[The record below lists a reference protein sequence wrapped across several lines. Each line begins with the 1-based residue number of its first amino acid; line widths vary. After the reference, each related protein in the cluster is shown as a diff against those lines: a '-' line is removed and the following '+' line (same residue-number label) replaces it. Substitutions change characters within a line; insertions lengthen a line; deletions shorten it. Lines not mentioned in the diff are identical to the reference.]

1 MSAKVLPEEVIQLI
15 MEFNADHRPR
25 MKASL
30 NVIKRID
37 SPTFQMGQRRFRREV
52 RDLQVNS
59 ILGEDDIK
67 DIKLLN
73 RFKLQVSVDDLLVYR
88 ITIPVG
94 YPFDP
99 PEVKFLRMYTPHLLN
114 ELPEVSSNTSNLL
127 NEYISFVSE
136 TIDTSELWLPV
147 SKISVLVRSYHF
159 HLLSLIRSLIT
170 SSSGWEKNSIECG
183 PDVEDPVE
191 DDSRQ
196 KKSQQG
202 P

>member
-1 MSAKVLPEEVIQLI
+1 MMLLPEDVIQLI

-37 SPTFQMGQRRFRREV
+37 SAIFQMGQRRFRREV

-59 ILGEDDIK
+59 ILGEDEIK
-67 DIKLLN
+67 NVKLLN
-73 RFKLQVSVDDLLVYR
+73 RFKVQVSVDDLLVYTV
-88 ITIPVG
+88 TIPVG

-99 PEVKFLRMYTPHLLN
+99 PAVKFLR
-114 ELPEVSSNTSNLL
+114 TSNKITIIDKIS

-159 HLLSLIRSLIT
+159 HLLSLLKSLVT
-170 SSSGWEKNSIECG
+170 SSSIWKKHSIECG
-183 PDVEDPVE
+183 PNVEDSVE
-191 DDSRQ
+191 EDSRQ
-196 KKSQQG
+196 KKNQYG

>member
-1 MSAKVLPEEVIQLI
+1 MMLLPEDVIQLI

-37 SPTFQMGQRRFRREV
+37 SAIFQMGQRRFRREV

-59 ILGEDDIK
+59 ILGEDEIK
-67 DIKLLN
+67 NVKMLN
-73 RFKLQVSVDDLLVYR
+73 RFKVQVSVDDLLVYTV
-88 ITIPVG
+88 TIPVG

-99 PEVKFLRMYTPHLLN
+99 PEVKFLR
-114 ELPEVSSNTSNLL
+114 TSDKITIIDKIS

-159 HLLSLIRSLIT
+159 HLLSLLRSLVT
-170 SSSGWEKNSIECG
+170 SSNIWKKHSIECG
-183 PDVEDPVE
+183 PNVEDPVE
-191 DDSRQ
+191 EDSRQ
-196 KKSQQG
+196 KKNQYG

>member
-1 MSAKVLPEEVIQLI
+1 MMLLPEDVIQLI

-37 SPTFQMGQRRFRREV
+37 SAIFQMGQRRFRREV

-59 ILGEDDIK
+59 ILGEDEIK
-67 DIKLLN
+67 NVKLLN
-73 RFKLQVSVDDLLVYR
+73 RFKVQVSVDDLLVYA

-99 PEVKFLRMYTPHLLN
+99 PEVKFLR
-114 ELPEVSSNTSNLL
+114 TSNKITIIDKIS

-159 HLLSLIRSLIT
+159 HLLSLLKSLVT
-170 SSSGWEKNSIECG
+170 SSSIWKKHSIECG
-183 PDVEDPVE
+183 PNVENSVE
-191 DDSRQ
+191 EDSRQ
-196 KKSQQG
+196 KKNQYG

>member
-1 MSAKVLPEEVIQLI
+1 MNVKFLPEEVIQLI

-30 NVIKRID
+30 NVIRRID
-37 SPTFQMGQRRFRREV
+37 SPIFQMGQRRFRREV

-59 ILGEDDIK
+59 ILGEDEIK

-73 RFKLQVSVDDLLVYR
+73 RFRLQVSVDDLLVYR

-99 PEVKFLRMYTPHLLN
+99 PGVKFLRMYTPNLLN
-114 ELPEVSSNTSNLL
+114 QLPEISSNNFLPQISNKIS

-159 HLLSLIRSLIT
+159 HLLSLLSSLSLY
-170 SSSGWEKNSIECG
+170 SSTTAPFVKTL
-183 PDVEDPVE
+183 
-191 DDSRQ
+191 
-196 KKSQQG
+196 
-202 P
+202 

>member
-1 MSAKVLPEEVIQLI
+1 MMLLPEEVIQLI

-37 SPTFQMGQRRFRREV
+37 SPIFQMGQRRFRREV

-59 ILGEDDIK
+59 ILEEDEIK

-94 YPFDP
+94 YPFDA
-99 PEVKFLRMYTPHLLN
+99 PEVKFYRSYFPNLSKLSN
-114 ELPEVSSNTSNLL
+114 FLPSNLPDD
-127 NEYISFVSE
+127 YISFVSE

-159 HLLSLIRSLIT
+159 HLLSLIRSLVIP
-170 SSSGWEKNSIECG
+170 SNGSVWKKDSIECG
-183 PDVEDPVE
+183 PNVEDPVE

-196 KKSQQG
+196 KNNQEG

>member
-1 MSAKVLPEEVIQLI
+1 
-15 MEFNADHRPR
+15 
-25 MKASL
+25 
-30 NVIKRID
+30 
-37 SPTFQMGQRRFRREV
+37 MGQRRFRREV

-59 ILGEDDIK
+59 ILGEDEIK
-67 DIKLLN
+67 KVKLLN
-73 RFKLQVSVDDLLVYR
+73 RFKVQVSVDDLLVYA

-99 PEVKFLRMYTPHLLN
+99 PEVKFLR
-114 ELPEVSSNTSNLL
+114 TSDKITIIDKIS

-159 HLLSLIRSLIT
+159 HLLSLLKSLVT
-170 SSSGWEKNSIECG
+170 SSSIWKKHSIECG
-183 PDVEDPVE
+183 PNVENSVE
-191 DDSRQ
+191 EDSRQ
-196 KKSQQG
+196 KKNQYG

>member
-1 MSAKVLPEEVIQLI
+1 MILLPEDVIQLI

-37 SPTFQMGQRRFRREV
+37 SAIFQMGQRRFRREV

-59 ILGEDDIK
+59 ILGEDEIK
-67 DIKLLN
+67 NVKLLN
-73 RFKLQVSVDDLLVYR
+73 RFKVQVSVDDLLVYTV
-88 ITIPVG
+88 TIPVG

-99 PEVKFLRMYTPHLLN
+99 PAVKFLR
-114 ELPEVSSNTSNLL
+114 TSNKITIIDKIS

-159 HLLSLIRSLIT
+159 HLLSLLKSLVT
-170 SSSGWEKNSIECG
+170 SSSIWKKHSIECG
-183 PDVEDPVE
+183 PNVENSVE
-191 DDSRQ
+191 EDSRQ
-196 KKSQQG
+196 KKNQYG